1 MRPKIFP
8 FYEISALSDTQKNFR
23 IINEPDKIDLRELRN
38 TLWLC
43 EVIIELMY
51 IYISGIDSGPN
62 VNF

>member
-1 MRPKIFP
+1 MKSLPLATHK
-8 FYEISALSDTQKNFR
+8 KKFR